1 MNGPSGLKTLIASCE
16 LGTAAAPN
24 FYVARKPSVS
34 SQFESALLSP
44 RVLLMGQNGVGKSTE
59 LHQLGM
65 QMIISGAY
73 KVSAPTLDV
82 GLDLRHF
89 GWHELL
95 LYSACFL
102 MMQVPPG
109 HQPTQQFQ
117 QLLKIFQTPSFQHL
131 LFKMQQ
137 EPVAVHARVT
147 EARAMIWDQSCG
159 LIQWIKNYFQS
170 RPVLLIWDGLEKL
183 SRSETQK
190 LFEEEGRYLE
200 ELPCQAV
207 ITAPM
212 RMSFER
218 YFHEVADRFAGNII
232 RLRAMSREQLKEL
245 AIRRGLVMS
254 NLEAF
259 GTVAAVLTDRK
270 PPNIY
275 EALMNQLLDAS
286 AGLPRQLLQ
295 LTAAAAR
302 QALVLQSD
310 TLLPEHVAL
319 AIRRAA
325 ERFRYQLEPADL
337 VELNKADSARTNDA
351 RARLLDL
358 LALVEHE
365 EPEAHFRVETNPLL
379 HEMLATGR

>member
-1 MNGPSGLKTLIASCE
+1 
-16 LGTAAAPN
+16 
-24 FYVARKPSVS
+24 
-34 SQFESALLSP
+34 
-44 RVLLMGQNGVGKSTE
+44 
-59 LHQLGM
+59 
-65 QMIISGAY
+65 
-73 KVSAPTLDV
+73 
-82 GLDLRHF
+82 
-89 GWHELL
+89 
-95 LYSACFL
+95 
-102 MMQVPPG
+102 
-109 HQPTQQFQ
+109 
-117 QLLKIFQTPSFQHL
+117 
-131 LFKMQQ
+131 
-137 EPVAVHARVT
+137 
-147 EARAMIWDQSCG
+147 MIWDHACG

-232 RLRAMSREQLKEL
+232 RLRAMSRDQLKEL

-254 NLEAF
+254 NVEAI

-337 VELNKADSARTNDA
+337 VELNKADSARNNDA

-358 LALVEHE
+358 LALVENE
-365 EPEAHFRVETNPLL
+365 EPEAHFRVDINPLL
-379 HEMLATGR
+379 REMLATGR